1 MRISEVFRIGLKRA
15 AKVWRRQRKGK
26 GSSVS
31 VLNKIW
37 NEKYSSEELMVRL
50 KFIIGLC
57 LTFTLMGII
66 FTILFSVIFVQQ
78 PLKAISP
85 IDQKFFE
92 VIIPVA
98 SFLCGIL
105 SGIMLNGSN
114 QQALDAVQNT
124 MKSFNEQSKAA
135 QKAPE
140 AYAPAPES
148 APPARPVR
156 EPVTR
161 TEPSLE
167 ALPPQPGFGGKLAPP
182 PAPQPEI

>member
-1 MRISEVFRIGLKRA
+1 MG
-15 AKVWRRQRKGK
+15 
-26 GSSVS
+26 

-124 MKSFNEQSKAA
+124 MKNFSEAGKQAA
-135 QKAPE
+135 KPPE
-140 AYAPAPES
+140 PIRES
-148 APPARPVR
+148 PPSP
-156 EPVTR
+156 TR
-161 TEPSLE
+161 VEPSIAPITSLKE
-167 ALPPQPGFGGKLAPP
+167 KPEQPPH
-182 PAPQPEI
+182 PEIT

>member
-1 MRISEVFRIGLKRA
+1 MD
-15 AKVWRRQRKGK
+15 
-26 GSSVS
+26 
-31 VLNKIW
+31 VLNKLW

-66 FTILFSVIFVQQ
+66 FTILYSVIFVQQ

-124 MKSFNEQSKAA
+124 MKNFSDAGKQAA
-135 QKAPE
+135 KPPE
-140 AYAPAPES
+140 PMREV
-148 APPARPVR
+148 PPPSPVQARV
-156 EPVTR
+156 
-161 TEPSLE
+161 EPSIDPVVSLKDKP
-167 ALPPQPGFGGKLAPP
+167 AQPPH
-182 PAPQPEI
+182 PEIN

>member
-1 MRISEVFRIGLKRA
+1 MD
-15 AKVWRRQRKGK
+15 
-26 GSSVS
+26 
-31 VLNKIW
+31 VLNKLW

-66 FTILFSVIFVQQ
+66 FTILYSVIFVQQ

-124 MKSFNEQSKAA
+124 MKNFSDAGKQAA
-135 QKAPE
+135 KPPE
-140 AYAPAPES
+140 PMKELPTS
-148 APPARPVR
+148 PTPSPVHARI
-156 EPVTR
+156 
-161 TEPSLE
+161 EPSIASTVSVKDKPE
-167 ALPPQPGFGGKLAPP
+167 QPPH
-182 PAPQPEI
+182 PEIH

>member
-1 MRISEVFRIGLKRA
+1 MG
-15 AKVWRRQRKGK
+15 
-26 GSSVS
+26 
-31 VLNKIW
+31 VLSRIW

-124 MKSFNEQSKAA
+124 MKNFSGAQTQAA
-135 QKAPE
+135 KAPDGLS
-140 AYAPAPES
+140 ASISYTSAAPAK
-148 APPARPVR
+148 
-156 EPVTR
+156 R
-161 TEPSLE
+161 TEPTIDPVSS
-167 ALPPQPGFGGKLAPP
+167 APVITGYGGK
-182 PAPQPEI
+182 PAPVQPPHPEIE